1 MRNRSLSLS
10 LAVLISAAYSAA
22 QGVRIS
28 QVYGG
33 GGNSGATFKND
44 FVELFNAGS
53 TTVNLTGF
61 SVQYSSAAGT
71 GTWQV
76 TALTG
81 SIAPGKYYLVQ
92 ELAGANGTVSL
103 PTPDATGTIAMSA
116 TNAKVALVA
125 STSAL
130 SGACPSSDVDFVA
143 YGGTSSSTVN
153 CSEGSS
159 GGLTPAPVLT
169 NTTADFRKGGG
180 CLDTDVNSNDFGT
193 ATAPNPRNSAAPANS
208 CLTITGVSL
217 PEGNSGTT
225 SFNFLAN
232 LNVASPADV
241 TFSANTADGS
251 ATAPSDYAALL
262 NAPFTITAGLLTT
275 NVTVLVNGDT
285 TSEPDE
291 TFSVTLSNVIGASS
305 GILVAT
311 GTIQNDDAA
320 AITLSFSPATL
331 PGGTE
336 GVAYSQ
342 TLTVNNATTCSFTTS
357 GVLPPGIGLTFTGSN
372 NTALLSGIPS
382 FSGTFSFT
390 VSASCTEGSTS
401 QLYSNVSIAFACETG
416 TKTST
421 AIHDVQGSG
430 IVSPLVGQ
438 VVEIEGIVVGSFQ
451 GATAPEGFYVQEPD
465 ATWDASPATSEGI
478 YVFDSGNAPPAV
490 GTRIRVRGTVA
501 EFGTTGLTETE
512 LTSPTKMVCSTGNQF
527 TVTTVTL
534 PVANAGDLE
543 RYEGMAVQF
552 TQQLVVVANFNLA
565 AFDELGL
572 APQVLFA
579 PTQNPNQSTWAPN
592 TDLIA
597 RSIVYLNDAS
607 GVSNANLFPTLFP
620 PGGLSASNTI
630 RVGAR
635 VNYNPQSQTVTPLM
649 GVLDQR
655 NGQYDLEVSVSP
667 TFDNTANP
675 RPAVPVVGGRFKTA
689 SANVLN
695 FFTTIGARGAQTTT
709 EFNNQRAKVLAELSS
724 MNADIYGLSEVQNF
738 DDGNTGTG
746 TNHYTNVAAQSLVD
760 GLNAIFGAGTYAFI
774 DTLPLGTSNGT
785 DAIRCVIIYRVAAV
799 TPVGSPAEYYQN
811 DTNRPTLAQTFQPAT
826 GAKASSQTFT
836 VVVNHFRSKS
846 SACGGASDDVFQGDC
861 NGLRLNMATNV
872 VSWLGQNPTADPAPA
887 ATRKFLV
894 IGDFNTYY
902 GEDPIQYFVNH
913 SYANLIFNLIGPN
926 AYSYNFGLQNGYL
939 DHAMVS
945 PAMNPLVK
953 NVAEWH
959 INADEPAALEAIDTN
974 LKPAASN
981 YVAQDQFAA
990 SDHDPILIGFNPL
1003 GGDFDDDG
1011 AVTTA
1016 DQAMIQA
1023 AIGKTVSQVDRRMDL
1038 DGDGKITLN
1047 DYRLWVNLYRAFIQ

>member
-1 MRNRSLSLS
+1 M
-10 LAVLISAAYSAA
+10 
-22 QGVRIS
+22 
-28 QVYGG
+28 
-33 GGNSGATFKND
+33 
-44 FVELFNAGS
+44 
-53 TTVNLTGF
+53 
-61 SVQYSSAAGT
+61 
-71 GTWQV
+71 
-76 TALTG
+76 
-81 SIAPGKYYLVQ
+81 
-92 ELAGANGTVSL
+92 
-103 PTPDATGTIAMSA
+103 
-116 TNAKVALVA
+116 
-125 STSAL
+125 
-130 SGACPSSDVDFVA
+130 
-143 YGGTSSSTVN
+143 
-153 CSEGSS
+153 
-159 GGLTPAPVLT
+159 
-169 NTTADFRKGGG
+169 
-180 CLDTDVNSNDFGT
+180 
-193 ATAPNPRNSAAPANS
+193 
-208 CLTITGVSL
+208 SL

-225 SFNFLAN
+225 SFNFLAS
-232 LNVASPADV
+232 LNVAAAADV
-241 TFSANTADGS
+241 TFSANTTDGS
-251 ATAPSDYAALL
+251 ANAPSDYMALL
-262 NAPFTITAGLLTT
+262 NAPFTITAGQLST

-291 TFSVTLSNVIGASS
+291 TFTVTLSNVVGVST
-305 GILVAT
+305 GQLVAT

-320 AITLSFSPATL
+320 AITLSFSPTTL
-331 PGGTE
+331 PAGTE
-336 GVAYSQ
+336 GVTYSQ
-342 TLTVNNATTCSFTTS
+342 PLTVNNATTCSFSTS
-357 GVLPPGIGLTFTGSN
+357 GILPPGIGLTFSGTN
-372 NTALLSGIPS
+372 NTALLSGTPTA
-382 FSGTFSFT
+382 SGTFSFT
-390 VSASCTEGSTS
+390 VSANCTEGSTS

-421 AIHDVQGSG
+421 AIHTVQGSG
-430 IVSPLVGQ
+430 VTSLLVGQ
-438 VVEIEGIVVGSFQ
+438 IVEIEGIVVGSFQ
-451 GATAPEGFYVQEPD
+451 GASAPAGFYVQEPD

-478 YVFDSGNAPPAV
+478 YVFDPGNPPPAV
-490 GTRIRVRGTVA
+490 GTRIRVKGTVT

-512 LTSPTKMVCSTGNQF
+512 LTSPTKLVCSTGNAF
-527 TVTTVTL
+527 TVTTVNL
-534 PVANAGDLE
+534 PVATAGDLE
-543 RYEGMAVQF
+543 RYEGMAIQF

-572 APQVLFA
+572 APQVLYA

-597 RSIVYLNDAS
+597 RSTVYLNDAS

-655 NGQYDLEVSVSP
+655 NGQYDLEVQVSP

-675 RPAVPVVGGRFKTA
+675 RPAVPVVGGRFKA
-689 SANVLN
+689 VSANVLN
-695 FFTTIGARGAQTTT
+695 FFTTIGEKRGAQTAT

-724 MNADIYGLSEVQNF
+724 MNGDIYGLSEVQNF
-738 DDGNTGTG
+738 DDGNVGTG
-746 TNHYTNVAAQSLVD
+746 SNSYTNIAAQSLVD

-799 TPVGSPAEYYQN
+799 TPVGGPAEYYQN
-811 DTNRPTLAQTFQPAT
+811 DTNRPTLAQTFQPGT
-826 GAKASSQTFT
+826 GAKASQQTFT

-846 SACGGASDDVFQGDC
+846 SACGGASDDVFQGNC

-872 VSWLGQNPTADPAPA
+872 VTWLGGNPTSDPAPA
-887 ATRKFLV
+887 ASRKYLV

-902 GEDPIQYFVNH
+902 GEDPIQYFVTH
-913 SYANLIFNLIGPN
+913 GYANLIFSLIGPN
-926 AYSYNFGLQNGYL
+926 AYSYNFGLENGYL
-939 DHAMVS
+939 DHAMVNS
-945 PAMNPLVK
+945 AMNPLVK

-959 INADEPAALEAIDTN
+959 INADEPAALEAINSNT
-974 LKPAASN
+974 KPAASN

-1016 DQAMIQA
+1016 DQAAIQA

-1047 DYRLWVNLYRAFIQ
+1047 DYRLWTNLYRAFIQ